1 MQHVGLRLSAS
12 CERWDSGKLQL
23 LVYTPVDYFY
33 SQEQTP
39 VIIFLHGA
47 SLCGKNL
54 NKVRRY
60 GPLDA
65 IVRGAISMRWPSFH
79 RIREEPGIEENHGYA
94 RLGEEDYP
102 CDSNRVYVLG
112 MSLGGYGTMD
122 VCATYPDRIAAGMA
136 LCGGC
141 SYKDVSGLGDLPF
154 WIIHGTADRA
164 VPVKQS
170 KVVVDK
176 LEGWQGYRLIYDWW
190 KGANHGT
197 PAVCLSEENL
207 SVALLSAFRIK
218 TDPWIKHQYYDER
231 FGPLRAHMVRVW
243 WMNVQNAL
251 SLLINSSM
259 VAVQYPSVIKET
271 GRLQWISW
279 RESGEQFCYLL
290 QPILINIIEGAMRC
304 SCQYQYGFKKMKNCH
319 FHRNISILSIFFV
332 LLHHQLK

>member
-1 MQHVGLRLSAS
+1 MVWNRERDTKQVKKEENEEDIFVYIILSFRMQHVGLRLSAS
-12 CERWDSGKLQL
+12 CERWDSGRLQL
-23 LVYTPVDYFY
+23 LGLYASRLFY

-65 IVRGAISMRWPSFH
+65 IVKGRDIDALTIVPQNPGGAWNPKKIMDMLDWVKK
-79 RIREEPGIEENHGYA
+79 N
-94 RLGEEDYP
+94 YP

-176 LEGWQGYRLIYDWW
+176 LVKDGKDTRLIYDWW

-197 PAVCLSEENL
+197 PARVFYLK
-207 SVALLSAFRIK
+207 K
-218 TDPWIKHQYYDER
+218 TYQWLFSH
-231 FGPLRAHMVRVW
+231 
-243 WMNVQNAL
+243 
-251 SLLINSSM
+251 SLLNKDRPVNRNISITMSDLGRAYGDVNRN
-259 VAVQYPSVIKET
+259 APQPELIDGPSVIK
-271 GRLQWISW
+271 Q
-279 RESGEQFCYLL
+279 
-290 QPILINIIEGAMRC
+290 EGNE
-304 SCQYQYGFKKMKNCH
+304 Y
-319 FHRNISILSIFFV
+319 
-332 LLHHQLK
+332 